1 MQRKVRR
8 LSRLMLTIYER
19 ALYFHRRLRRSGFRR
34 KLLRTR
40 ISYACLTS
48 TCTNPC
54 RQRYATHC
62 HPVGSA
68 VIWTVSLMG
77 LRIHLAQVRYM
88 YEWGTKN
95 TEAQW
100 FTKIDDDSYARVRAC
115 CDIHQLQYIGAH
127 TDGALSSDWRGAVV
141 IINMAHLSARRIG
154 RWNHWKRG

>member
-1 MQRKVRR
+1 
-8 LSRLMLTIYER
+8 MLTIYER